1 MIRIRK
7 KNPIF
12 LQRRKSLGSF
22 ELVAKQF
29 GDLYIEKHI
38 AELIFCSI
46 Q

>member
-1 MIRIRK
+1 MIRRK
-7 KNPIF
+7 ENNPIF
-12 LQRRKSLGSF
+12 LQRGKSLGSF

-38 AELIFCSI
+38 VELIFCSI